1 MTDDPMRN
9 DPIAET
15 RSSFYSNDEAADF
28 LRLSPRT
35 LEKYRVRGGGPPFR
49 KLGRRVV
56 YALSD
61 LEDWA
66 NRRVCDS
73 TSDIAWKD
81 C

>member
-1 MTDDPMRN
+1 MAAPEHDGRTDLERP
-9 DPIAET
+9 PP
-15 RSSFYSNDEAADF
+15 FYSNEEAADF

-61 LEDWA
+61 YSQQVIFTGA
-66 NRRVCDS
+66 CARIP
-73 TSDIAWKD
+73 T
-81 C
+81 